1 MASSPSDEVLVILD
15 TNFLMSAAK
24 FGISLDHL
32 RDVVPFRHRIVVP
45 DNVRGELENLKLTGA
60 DERARRLSCSLARLF
75 DTLPLTGPV
84 DRSLI
89 EFAAGK
95 NHFVATNDRALR
107 AVLRTRRVPVI
118 YIRNKSYF
126 AVDGTH
132 QNI

>member
-24 FGISLDHL
+24 FGISLDHIG
-32 RDVVPFRHRIVVP
+32 DIVPFRHHIVVP
-45 DNVRGELENLKLTGA
+45 ENVRGELESLKLSGA
-60 DERARRLSCSLARLF
+60 DERARRLSSSLARLF
-75 DTLPLTGPV
+75 DTLPLSGPV

-89 EFAAGK
+89 EFTEGSR
-95 NHFVATNDRALR
+95 HVVATNDRALR
-107 AVLRTRRVPVI
+107 AVLRSHRVPVI

-126 AVDGTH
+126 ALDGTY